1 MNQNTPLQIEYIAR
15 IDQVLRFI
23 DENLDSELSLEA
35 LAQVA
40 HYSTFHFHRIFKQI
54 AGENLNTYILRKR
67 IEKMASVLM
76 YQPIVSVTELSLQ
89 YGFNSNSSFT
99 RAFKKYYGVSPTEF
113 RRQQPSRFSKIR
125 QIESK
130 NRQVDQVFEEYICN
144 INELKNWIKM
154 NAKIEI
160 RELAP
165 IKLASITSIG
175 VQGISNAY
183 QELLKWA
190 VPKKLLAKEKTK
202 VITIYHDSFKL
213 TAPEKVR
220 MSACISVGEEEKAE
234 GKVHLITLKPGK
246 CIVAYF
252 EISPSDFEKSWSSL
266 FVWMNEQGYQK
277 AEGNPFEIYHNDFR
291 EDPNQIAKVEF
302 CIPVRQ

>member
-1 MNQNTPLQIEYIAR
+1 MNPKSTLQIEYITR

-23 DENLDSELSLEA
+23 DENLDSDLSLEA

-40 HYSTFHFHRIFKQI
+40 NYSAFHFHRIFKQI
-54 AGENLNTYILRKR
+54 ASESLNTYILRKR

-76 YQPIVSVTELSLQ
+76 YQPTVSVTELSLQ

-113 RRQQPSRFSKIR
+113 RRQMPSRFSKIR
-125 QIESK
+125 QTESK

-144 INELKNWIKM
+144 INDLKNWIKM

-160 RELAP
+160 KEFAP
-165 IKLASITSIG
+165 LKLACVSTIG

-190 VPKKLLAKEKTK
+190 VPKNLLEKENTK
-202 VITIYHDSFKL
+202 IMTIYHDSFKV
-213 TAPEKVR
+213 TAPERVR

-234 GKVHLITLKPGK
+234 GKIHLTTVKPDK

-252 EISPSDFEKSWSSL
+252 EVSVADFEKSWSSL

-291 EDPNQIAKVEF
+291 EDPNQIAKVDF
-302 CIPVRQ
+302 CIPIK

>member
-1 MNQNTPLQIEYIAR
+1 MNQSSTLQIEYIAR

-23 DENLDSELSLEA
+23 DENLDADLSLEA

-40 HYSTFHFHRIFKQI
+40 NYSAFHFHRIFKLI
-54 AGENLNTYILRKR
+54 VGESLNTYILRKR

-76 YQPIVSVTELSLQ
+76 YQPAISVTELSLQ

-130 NRQVDQVFEEYICN
+130 NRQADQVFEEYICN

-165 IKLASITSIG
+165 IKLAGVTTIG
-175 VQGISNAY
+175 VQGISDAY

-190 VPKKLLAKEKTK
+190 VPKNLLGKESTK
-202 VITIYHDSFKL
+202 IITIYHDSFKV
-213 TAPEKVR
+213 TAAEKVR

-234 GKVHLITLKPGK
+234 GKIHLITLKPGK

-252 EISPSDFEKSWSSL
+252 EISLADFEKSWSSL

-277 AEGNPFEIYHNDFR
+277 AEGNPFEIYHNNFR
-291 EDPNQIAKVEF
+291 DDSNQIAKVDF
-302 CIPVRQ
+302 CISIR

>member
-1 MNQNTPLQIEYIAR
+1 MNPKSTLQIEYITR

-23 DENLDSELSLEA
+23 DENLDSDLSLEA
-35 LAQVA
+35 LAPIA
-40 HYSTFHFHRIFKQI
+40 NYSAFHFHRIFKQI
-54 AGENLNTYILRKR
+54 AGESLNIYILRKR

-76 YQPIVSVTELSLQ
+76 YQPVISVTELSLQ

-113 RRQQPSRFSKIR
+113 RRQMPSRFSKIR

-144 INELKNWIKM
+144 INDLKNWIKM

-160 RELAP
+160 KEFAP
-165 IKLASITSIG
+165 LKLACVSTIG

-190 VPKKLLAKEKTK
+190 VPKNLLEKENTK
-202 VITIYHDSFKL
+202 IMTIYHDSFKV

-234 GKVHLITLKPGK
+234 GKIHLTTLKPGK
-246 CIVAYF
+246 CMVAYF
-252 EISPSDFEKSWSSL
+252 EISVADFEKSWSSL

-277 AEGNPFEIYHNDFR
+277 AEGNPFEIYYNDFR
-291 EDPNQIAKVEF
+291 EDPNEIAKVDF
-302 CIPVRQ
+302 CIPIR

>member
-1 MNQNTPLQIEYIAR
+1 MNQKNTLQIEYIAR

-23 DENLDSELSLEA
+23 DENLDADLSLET

-40 HYSTFHFHRIFKQI
+40 NYSAFHFHRIFKQI
-54 AGENLNTYILRKR
+54 ANESVNTYILRKR

-76 YQPIVSVTELSLQ
+76 YQSEISVTELSLQ

-113 RRQQPSRFSKIR
+113 RRQMPSRFSKIS
-125 QIESK
+125 QVKSK

-144 INELKNWIKM
+144 INDLKNWIKM

-160 RELAP
+160 KEFAP
-165 IKLASITSIG
+165 LKLACVTTIG

-190 VPKKLLAKEKTK
+190 VPKNLLAKESTK
-202 VITIYHDSFKL
+202 IITIYHDSFKL

-220 MSACISVGEEEKAE
+220 MSACISVGEEEKAH
-234 GKVHLITLKPGK
+234 GKVHLTTLQPGK

-252 EISPSDFEKSWSSL
+252 EISLADFSKSWSSL

-302 CIPVRQ
+302 CIPVR

>member
-1 MNQNTPLQIEYIAR
+1 MNQNSALQIEYIAR
-15 IDQVLRFI
+15 IDQVLRFV
-23 DENLDSELSLEA
+23 DENLDSDLSLEV
-35 LAQVA
+35 LAQLA
-40 HYSTFHFHRIFKQI
+40 NYSAFHFHRLFKQI
-54 AGENLNTYILRKR
+54 AGENLHTYIIRKR

-76 YQPIVSVTELSLQ
+76 YLPEIGITELSLQ

-99 RAFKKYYGVSPTEF
+99 RAFKKYYSVSPTEF
-113 RRQQPSRFSKIR
+113 RRQMPSRFSKIR

-144 INELKNWIKM
+144 MNELKNWIKM

-160 RELAP
+160 REFVP
-165 IKLASITSIG
+165 IKLACVSTIG

-190 VPKKLLAKEKTK
+190 IPKNLLAKADTK
-202 VITIYHDSFKL
+202 IITIYHDSFKV

-220 MSACISVGEEEKAE
+220 MSACISVGEEQKAD
-234 GKVHLITLKPGK
+234 GKIYLTTLKPGK

-252 EISPSDFEKSWSSL
+252 EISLTDFEKSWISL

-277 AEGNPFEIYHNDFR
+277 AEGNPFEIYYNDFR
-291 EDPNQIAKVEF
+291 EDPNQMAKVDF
-302 CIPVRQ
+302 CIPIK

>member
-1 MNQNTPLQIEYIAR
+1 MNPKNTLQIEYIAR

-23 DENLDSELSLEA
+23 DENLDLDLSLET

-40 HYSTFHFHRIFKQI
+40 NYSAFHFHRVFKQI
-54 AGENLNTYILRKR
+54 AGESLNTYILRKR
-67 IEKMASVLM
+67 IEKMAGVLM
-76 YQPIVSVTELSLQ
+76 YRPEISVTELSLQ

-99 RAFKKYYGVSPTEF
+99 RAFKKYYGVSPTQF
-113 RRQQPSRFSKIR
+113 RQQMPSRFSKIR

-144 INELKNWIKM
+144 INDLKNWIKM

-160 RELAP
+160 KKFAP
-165 IKLASITSIG
+165 LKLACVSTIG

-190 VPKKLLAKEKTK
+190 VPKNLLGKESTK
-202 VITIYHDSFKL
+202 IITIYHDSFKI

-220 MSACISVGEEEKAE
+220 MSACISVGEEEKVE
-234 GKVHLITLKPGK
+234 GKVHLTTLQPGK
-246 CIVAYF
+246 CIVGYF
-252 EISPSDFEKSWSSL
+252 EISLADFEKSWSSL
-266 FVWMNEQGYQK
+266 FVWMNEKGYQK

-291 EDPNQIAKVEF
+291 EDPNQIAKVDF
-302 CIPVRQ
+302 CIPIR

>member
-1 MNQNTPLQIEYIAR
+1 VNQSSTLQIEYIAR

-23 DENLDSELSLEA
+23 DENLDADLSLEA

-40 HYSTFHFHRIFKQI
+40 NYSAFHFHRIFKLI
-54 AGENLNTYILRKR
+54 VGESLNTYILRKR

-76 YQPIVSVTELSLQ
+76 YQPAISVTELSLQ

-130 NRQVDQVFEEYICN
+130 NRQADQVFEEYICN

-165 IKLASITSIG
+165 IKLAGVTTIG
-175 VQGISNAY
+175 VQGISDAY

-190 VPKKLLAKEKTK
+190 VPKNLLGKESTK
-202 VITIYHDSFKL
+202 IITIYHDSFKV
-213 TAPEKVR
+213 TAAEKVR

-234 GKVHLITLKPGK
+234 GKIHLITLKPGK

-252 EISPSDFEKSWSSL
+252 EISLADFEKSWSSL

-277 AEGNPFEIYHNDFR
+277 AEGNPFEIYHNNFR
-291 EDPNQIAKVEF
+291 DDSNQIAKVDF
-302 CIPVRQ
+302 CISIR

>member
-1 MNQNTPLQIEYIAR
+1 MSQNNTLQIEYIAR

-23 DENLDSELSLEA
+23 DENLDSDLSLEA

-40 HYSTFHFHRIFKQI
+40 NYSPFHFHRIFKQV
-54 AGENLNTYILRKR
+54 ADESLNVYILRKR

-76 YQPIVSVTELSLQ
+76 YQPTISVTELSLQ

-113 RRQQPSRFSKIR
+113 RRQMPSRFSKIR

-130 NRQVDQVFEEYICN
+130 NRQVDQVFEEYICD
-144 INELKNWIKM
+144 INDLKNWIKM

-160 RELAP
+160 KEFAP
-165 IKLASITSIG
+165 LKLACVTTIG

-190 VPKKLLAKEKTK
+190 IPKNLLAKEDTK
-202 VITIYHDSFKL
+202 IITVYHDSFRL

-220 MSACISVGEEEKAE
+220 MSACISVGEEDKAE
-234 GKVHLITLKPGK
+234 GKVRLTTLKPGK
-246 CIVAYF
+246 CIIAYF
-252 EISPSDFEKSWSSL
+252 EIGLADFEKSWRSL

-291 EDPNQIAKVEF
+291 EDPKQIAKVDF
-302 CIPVRQ
+302 CIPVR

>member
-1 MNQNTPLQIEYIAR
+1 MNQNNTLQIEYISR
-15 IDQVLRFI
+15 VDQVLRFI
-23 DENLDSELSLEA
+23 DENLDSDLSLEV

-40 HYSTFHFHRIFKQI
+40 NYSPFHFHRIFKQI
-54 AGENLNTYILRKR
+54 AGESLNAYILRKR

-76 YQPIVSVTELSLQ
+76 YQPTVGVTELSLQ

-99 RAFKKYYGVSPTEF
+99 RAFKKYYSVSPTEF
-113 RRQQPSRFSKIR
+113 RRQMPNRFSKIR

-144 INELKNWIKM
+144 INHLKNWIKM

-160 RELAP
+160 REFTPL
-165 IKLASITSIG
+165 KLACVSSIG

-183 QELLKWA
+183 KELMKWA
-190 VPKKLLAKEKTK
+190 IPKNLLERENTK
-202 VITIYHDSFKL
+202 IITLYHDSFKV

-234 GKVHLITLKPGK
+234 GKVHIITLQPGK
-246 CIVAYF
+246 CIVGHF
-252 EISPSDFEKSWSSL
+252 EIGLADFEKSWSSL

-291 EDPNQIAKVEF
+291 EDPNQIAKVDF
-302 CIPVRQ
+302 CIPVK

>member
-1 MNQNTPLQIEYIAR
+1 MNQKATLQIEYIAP

-23 DENLDSELSLEA
+23 DENLDSDLSLEA
-35 LAQVA
+35 LSQVA
-40 HYSTFHFHRIFKQI
+40 NYSAFHFHRIFKQI
-54 AGENLNTYILRKR
+54 AGESLNAYILRKR

-76 YQPIVSVTELSLQ
+76 YQPAVSIAELSLQ

-113 RRQQPSRFSKIR
+113 RQQQPSRFSKIR

-144 INELKNWIKM
+144 MNELKNWIKM

-165 IKLASITSIG
+165 IKLAGVTTIG

-190 VPKKLLAKEKTK
+190 ISKKLLAKEDTK
-202 VITIYHDSFKL
+202 VITIYHDSFKV

-220 MSACISVGEEEKAE
+220 MSACVSVSEEEKGE
-234 GKVHLITLKPGK
+234 GKVHLTTLKPGK

-252 EISPSDFEKSWSSL
+252 EIGLSDFEKSWSSL

-277 AEGNPFEIYHNDFR
+277 AEGNPFEIYHNNFR
-291 EDPNQIAKVEF
+291 EDPNQIAKVDF
-302 CIPVRQ
+302 CIPVR